1 MRILTALGIF
11 DEVGE
16 SLYQGNTISEWLG
29 QPGQANGFRVMYERK
44 RPRSKESSSNGLNS
58 PRLIF
63 PIAGNVFSLW
73 KNNRFTQFPEYSK
86 GEKSPFVWTHSMNP
100 WEMMRGDPD
109 LRLAYDSYMPE
120 RRIKLRIPWHEIYP
134 AATEL
139 DVQGFQQLHEPPLL
153 VDVGGN
159 RGYEAA
165 SFRRKNPHIKGRCV
179 VQDLPET
186 LASAPAPPKGIERT
200 EYDIFTPQPIK
211 GNS

>member
-1 MRILTALGIF
+1 
-11 DEVGE
+11 
-16 SLYQGNTISEWLG
+16 
-29 QPGQANGFRVMYERK
+29 
-44 RPRSKESSSNGLNS
+44 
-58 PRLIF
+58 
-63 PIAGNVFSLW
+63 
-73 KNNRFTQFPEYSK
+73 
-86 GEKSPFVWTHSMNP
+86 MNP

-120 RRIKLRIPWHEIYP
+120 RRIKLRIPWHQIYP

-139 DVQGFQQLHEPPLL
+139 DVQGFQQPHEPPLL

-165 SFRRKNPHIKGRCV
+165 SFRRSNPHIKGRCV

-186 LASAPAPPKGIERT
+186 LASAPAPPEGIERI

>member
-1 MRILTALGIF
+1 MI
-11 DEVGE
+11 
-16 SLYQGNTISEWLG
+16 
-29 QPGQANGFRVMYERK
+29 
-44 RPRSKESSSNGLNS
+44 
-58 PRLIF
+58 
-63 PIAGNVFSLW
+63 
-73 KNNRFTQFPEYSK
+73 
-86 GEKSPFVWTHSMNP
+86 P

-139 DVQGFQQLHEPPLL
+139 DVQGFQHSHEPPSL

-165 SFRRKNPHIKGRCV
+165 SFRRSNPYIKGRCV

-186 LASAPAPPKGIERT
+186 LASAPAPPEGIERI
-200 EYDIFTPQPIK
+200 EYDIFTSQPIK

>member
-11 DEVGE
+11 DEVGP
-16 SLYQGNTISEWLG
+16 SLYKSNTISEWLG
-29 QPGQANGFRVMYERK
+29 QPAQANGFRVI
-44 RPRSKESSSNGLNS
+44 SK
-58 PRLIF
+58 LIF
-63 PIAGNVFSLW
+63 PIAGNVLPLL

-86 GEKSPFVWTHSMNP
+86 GEKSPFVWAHSMNP

-120 RRIKLRIPWHEIYP
+120 RRIKLRILWHEIYP
-134 AATEL
+134 AGIEL
-139 DVQGFQQLHEPPLL
+139 NVQGFQQPHEPPLL

-165 SFRRKNPHIKGRCV
+165 SFKRKNLHIKGRCV

-186 LASAPAPPKGIERT
+186 LASAPAPPEGIERI
-200 EYDIFTPQPIK
+200 EYDFFTPQPIK